1 MDLSVLVW
9 HKLGFDPSIRF
20 FLSKIDACCE
30 TIYSVYTKK
39 IHMIDALVLD
49 LGSPFVQF
57 GKITSMGLQH
67 NRAHKQC
74 QRCRRRFLHP
84 TCTMRSSLM
93 TLENSRACR
102 CPLAHTHLL
111 SRVNVQALVQVLL
124 EVGHHGVVPRYP
136 VDTGVV
142 QP

>member
-1 MDLSVLVW
+1 M
-9 HKLGFDPSIRF
+9 
-20 FLSKIDACCE
+20 
-30 TIYSVYTKK
+30 
-39 IHMIDALVLD
+39 
-49 LGSPFVQF
+49 
-57 GKITSMGLQH
+57 
-67 NRAHKQC
+67 
-74 QRCRRRFLHP
+74 
-84 TCTMRSSLM
+84 CTMRSSLM